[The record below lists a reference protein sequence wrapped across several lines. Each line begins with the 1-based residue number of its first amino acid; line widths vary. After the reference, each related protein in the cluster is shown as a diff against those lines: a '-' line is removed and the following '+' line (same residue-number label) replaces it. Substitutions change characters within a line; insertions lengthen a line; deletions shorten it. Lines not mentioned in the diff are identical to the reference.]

1 MAMQQDPIEDGG
13 TDSIE
18 KRPISISGLIFLGD
32 IPRIHMAKQF
42 WYVYVPPSIGSWRSP
57 IEYMILGRVWGIG
70 IYNGIYY
77 QKNIM
82 DIMDL

>member
-18 KRPISISGLIFLGD
+18 KRPISISGLNFLGD

-42 WYVYVPPSIGSWRSP
+42 WYVYVPPSIGS
-57 IEYMILGRVWGIG
+57 
-70 IYNGIYY
+70 
-77 QKNIM
+77 
-82 DIMDL
+82 